1 MFETQ
6 AGVRSGKPL
15 NGLTRQD
22 DTVGGENLLD
32 VEPGWPIVKIPDLV
46 RKGEIA
52 IVFFETSDWA
62 AIAKEDVGESFGF
75 SVRSPCQTGSP
86 G

>member
-6 AGVRSGKPL
+6 TDVRSANPL
-15 NGLTRQD
+15 NWLTRQD

-32 VEPGWPIVKIPDLV
+32 VEPGWPIVEIPGLM

-52 IVFFETSDWA
+52 IFFFETSVWA
-62 AIAKEDVGESFGF
+62 AIAKEDVGEAFGF
-75 SVRSPCQTGSP
+75 SVRAPCQTGSP